1 MVNNCSQGQLEYP
14 AGRIR
19 LKYQETATYELHEGY
34 IFKGSFFQTQRF
46 FISFLTH
53 PYPQPS
59 SQDSV
64 YASYSSFFFS
74 AKWHPSAF
82 YKKMS
87 ELFSQEGKIMHCGRH
102 LKRG

>member
-34 IFKGSFFQTQRF
+34 IFKGSFFQTQQF

-64 YASYSSFFFS
+64 YASYSSFFFFS
-74 AKWHPSAF
+74 EMAPF
-82 YKKMS
+82 GILYKDV
-87 ELFSQEGKIMHCGRH
+87 
-102 LKRG
+102 